1 MRSMQTPLHKVQGM
15 GSAHSGTG
23 HFWRQRVSAVLLVP
37 LGIWFSVTVLG
48 LAGVSEASVVAFFAH
63 PWKSIL
69 IAAFVVTLLY
79 HLNLGLQV
87 IMDDYVHAP
96 GLKIILRLLVL
107 GLILAVGAFSLFA
120 IIRIASI

>member
-1 MRSMQTPLHKVQGM
+1 MQTPLHKVQGM

-37 LGIWFSVTVLG
+37 LGIWFTFAVLG
-48 LAGVSEASVVAFFAH
+48 LAGVSEASVLAFLAA
-63 PWKSIL
+63 PWNTIL
-69 IAAFVVTLLY
+69 MAAFVVTLLY

-87 IMDDYVHAP
+87 IMDDYVHGHGAKV
-96 GLKIILRLLVL
+96 LLRLLVL
-107 GLILAVGAFSLFA
+107 GLVIAVGAFSLFA

>member
-1 MRSMQTPLHKVQGM
+1 MSSMQTPLHKVQGM

-37 LGIWFSVTVLG
+37 LGIWFTFAALG
-48 LAGVSEASVVAFFAH
+48 LAGVSEASVVAFFAR
-63 PWKSIL
+63 PWNAIL
-69 IAAFVVTLLY
+69 MAAFVVTLLY

-87 IMDDYVHAP
+87 IMDDYIHAP
-96 GLKIILRLLVL
+96 GAKILLRLLVL
-107 GLILAVGAFSLFA
+107 GLVLAVGAFSLFA

>member
-37 LGIWFSVTVLG
+37 LSIWFSFAVLG
-48 LAGVSEASVVAFFAH
+48 LAGVSEASVLAFLAA
-63 PWKSIL
+63 PWNTIL
-69 IAAFVVTLLY
+69 MAAFVITLLY

-96 GLKIILRLLVL
+96 GGKLLLLLAVR